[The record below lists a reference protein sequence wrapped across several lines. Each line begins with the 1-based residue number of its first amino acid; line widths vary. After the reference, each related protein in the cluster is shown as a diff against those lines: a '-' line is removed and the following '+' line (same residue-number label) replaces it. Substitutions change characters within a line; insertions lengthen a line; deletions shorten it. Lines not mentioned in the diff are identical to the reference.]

1 MLRLL
6 QFMATN
12 AERRPGRS
20 LAVVAA
26 VTVVLAIFAAQQST
40 DTNVTA
46 FAPGNERAAAFDR
59 VQNDFAAGGSVVRV
73 VVDTGPSGNVFDPR
87 VVAIADRVADDVAA
101 DPAIAAVLAPTTP
114 DGIPPVR
121 SFADPAALALD
132 GQPLPEGAE
141 RMFAANLDVT
151 NPTAPYARGGIVAIV
166 LDPSLDEQGALQATR
181 LVADV
186 VDTSAAPARGL
197 GVEVVAFSNETL
209 AASMQEATDAELPRL
224 LGLSLLI
231 IIGVLILLF
240 RRVSDVAIGMVGLL
254 ATLVWMNGF
263 AVILGP
269 GVLGWL
275 GPFTQISTI
284 IPVLLVGL
292 GVDYAIHLTS
302 RYREEQRHGLG
313 PSHAGPMAVRT
324 VGGALALATL
334 TTMVGFLTNVVS
346 PLPPVSDFGIFTAI
360 GILSAFVV
368 MTTVVPSARV
378 LLDRRAQRR
387 QEQRAGTGIDPG
399 SDTGTGPDG
408 VPPNVRR
415 GSGRALG
422 TIMSSTATLAERAP
436 RITLAVAAVVTAIAA
451 VGAFQLE
458 TSFSQD
464 DFIPPDSFAGQVF
477 DLVDD
482 VFGGDLTETTFVVID
497 GEVGS
502 PATTAAIDRAIANLG
517 GVADVRTSAT
527 GPVVS
532 LRQPQGGSAG
542 IADSVVLEV
551 ATTAGTDRGEVLA
564 TGITAAMEP
573 VVATGATVQV
583 TSEPLVVLDTLD
595 ALTTSQLRG
604 IAITLAAAVL
614 LLALHFG
621 ITERRPLLGAITMVP
636 SLAVVLWILGTMWV
650 LGLTINV
657 LTAMIASLAI
667 GIGVPF
673 GIHIT
678 NRFLED
684 RRRYGDTVVAVRQ
697 TVVHT
702 GGAVFGSAAT
712 TAAGFGVLYLSSVM
726 PIRQFGA
733 VVAITIIYSLLA
745 AVLIQ
750 PSCLR
755 LWADRQGSADDTP
768 GLRDHEV
775 RPDAPPTPAS
785 VASH

>member
-1 MLRLL
+1 VLRLL

-26 VTVVLAIFAAQQST
+26 ITVVLAIFAAQQST

-46 FAPGNERAAAFDR
+46 FAPGNERAAAFER
-59 VQNDFAAGGSVVRV
+59 VQSDFAAGGSVVRV
-73 VVDTGPSGNVFDPR
+73 VVDAGPGGNVFDPR

-121 SFADPAALALD
+121 SFADPAAMALD

-151 NPTAPYARGGIVAIV
+151 NPTAPFARGGIVAIV
-166 LDPSLDEQGALQATR
+166 LDPSLGEPDVLQAART
-181 LVADV
+181 VADV
-186 VDTSAAPARGL
+186 VTSSAAPARSL

-231 IIGVLILLF
+231 IIGVLFLLF

-269 GVLGWL
+269 DVLGWL

-302 RYREEQRHGLG
+302 RYREEQGHGLG

-378 LLDRRAQRR
+378 MLDRRAERRHAQRR
-387 QEQRAGTGIDPG
+387 HAQRRPNEGTGTPA
-399 SDTGTGPDG
+399 GPS
-408 VPPNVRR
+408 PR

-436 RITLAVAAVVTAIAA
+436 RLTLAVAGVVTIVAA
-451 VGAFQLE
+451 LGAFQLE

-464 DFIPPDSFAGQVF
+464 DFVPPDSFAGQVS
-477 DLVDD
+477 DLVNE

-497 GEVGS
+497 GDVDS
-502 PATTAAIDRAIANLG
+502 PATTTAIDTAVANLG
-517 GVADVRTSAT
+517 KVTDVRASTA
-527 GPVVS
+527 GPVVA
-532 LRQPQGGSAG
+532 LREPQAAPDGGAG
-542 IADSVVLEV
+542 SIVLEV
-551 ATTAGTDRGEVLA
+551 STTAGTDRGEMLA
-564 TGITAAMEP
+564 AGIMTAMEP

-621 ITERRPLLGAITMVP
+621 ITERRPLLGLITMVP

-684 RRRYGDTVVAVRQ
+684 RRRYGDTLVAVRQ

-712 TAAGFGVLYLSSVM
+712 TAAGFGVLYLSSVL

-733 VVAITIIYSLLA
+733 VVAVTIVYSLVA
-745 AVLIQ
+745 AILIQ

-755 LWADRQGSADDTP
+755 LWADHQGQS
-768 GLRDHEV
+768 
-775 RPDAPPTPAS
+775 PTPHRLRHGEQRPTGEQPQEP
-785 VASH
+785 VVVP